1 MSEMKM
7 NVPEEESF
15 ELKKV
20 KITPDGGL
28 DVQYVVEE
36 DNGAEVYK
44 VRNHVVSAKC
54 IHDDLRDLMQALVP
68 VVARVFGYYD
78 ELAEETKA
86 SGEVALG
93 NYLDRFA
100 GQVSRI
106 SVCGLSISGKG
117 ENVGAVVVASMSVN
131 AMQCVNLVTP
141 RIKYLS
147 SAYGLEADLEVLAQK
162 IQHEVY
168 LYLFDDKVA
177 EMENIEDFVESED
190 DDC

>member
-1 MSEMKM
+1 MS
-7 NVPEEESF
+7 VPEEDSF

-20 KITPDGGL
+20 SITKDGGL

-44 VRNHVVSAKC
+44 VRNHIVSAKC

-86 SGEVALG
+86 AGEVQLG
-93 NYLDRFA
+93 NYIDPFINR
-100 GQVSRI
+100 VRRI
-106 SVCGLSISGKG
+106 SVKGLSISGKG
-117 ENVGAVVVASMSVN
+117 ENVGAVVAATMEVSM
-131 AMQCVNLVTP
+131 MQCVNLVTP

-147 SAYGLEADLEVLAQK
+147 STYDIEADLEVLAHK

-177 EMENIEDFVESED
+177 EMENLDDIVEPEE
-190 DDC
+190 

>member
-1 MSEMKM
+1 MSEKKM
-7 NVPEEESF
+7 SVPEEESF

-20 KITPDGGL
+20 SITKDGGL

-44 VRNHVVSAKC
+44 VRNHIVSAKC

-78 ELAEETKA
+78 PTAEELYRQ
-86 SGEVALG
+86 GETELG
-93 NYLDRFA
+93 AFIDRFKDR
-100 GQVSRI
+100 VSRI
-106 SVCGLSISGKG
+106 MVKGLSISGKG
-117 ENVGAVVVASMSVN
+117 ENVGAVVAATMEVSM
-131 AMQCVNLVTP
+131 MQCVNLVTP
-141 RIKYLS
+141 RIKYMS
-147 SAYGLEADLEVLAQK
+147 STYDIEADLEVLAHK

-177 EMENIEDFVESED
+177 EMENLDDIVEPE
-190 DDC
+190 